1 MRGSTPPWRLGG
13 NRKTWPPP
21 TLAVDIS
28 SRCGGGGGGE
38 GGVRAGRGE
47 LSWASLP
54 VRLMLEGGQNC
65 RPRAGGGRR
74 AGRGVGGPQLG
85 KNRR

>member
-1 MRGSTPPWRLGG
+1 M
-13 NRKTWPPP
+13 
-21 TLAVDIS
+21 
-28 SRCGGGGGGE
+28 
-38 GGVRAGRGE
+38 GRE

-54 VRLMLEGGQNC
+54 ARLMLGGGQNC